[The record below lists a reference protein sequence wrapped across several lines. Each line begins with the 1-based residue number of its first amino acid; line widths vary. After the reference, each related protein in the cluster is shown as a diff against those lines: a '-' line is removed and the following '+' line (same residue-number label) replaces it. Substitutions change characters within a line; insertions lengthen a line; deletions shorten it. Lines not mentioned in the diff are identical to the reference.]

1 MSDSRSMISQTLPFG
16 PVNVGPTERIVTGG
30 IGGALLLLGLDR
42 GRAAGTLMA
51 LAGGV
56 LLTRAV
62 TGHCPAYQAMGRG
75 HADDE
80 FGRFDPGRYED
91 FERDD
96 FTTAE
101 LGGRMGGGSMRNR
114 EDVAE
119 VLSGPHPSAQQG
131 RGNVPEEDDVEQASE
146 LSFPASDP
154 PSYMGDRVGHR

>member
-42 GRAAGTLMA
+42 GRMAGSLMA

-75 HADDE
+75 GDDE
-80 FGRFDPGRYED
+80 FGRFDPGRQED
-91 FERDD
+91 FDRDD

-101 LGGRMGGGSMRNR
+101 LGGRMGRPSMRNR
-114 EDVAE
+114 DDVAE
-119 VLSGPHPSAQQG
+119 VLSGPHPSAQPVRQA
-131 RGNVPEEDDVEQASE
+131 VPVEDEVEQSSE

-154 PSYMGDRVGHR
+154 PSYMGDRVGKG